1 MVISSSKKIELKQ
14 SIRKLLL
21 CDSDFSCVEIGKKL
35 GISKNYSN
43 KLINEVREENAL
55 KIKLGID
62 EIAKTSVEE
71 DYLKLE
77 NKTKTLGSHL
87 YKLIDDE
94 ALSSN
99 ERIRAIQTLFMMEKT
114 LMDLKINV
122 GLYRVSKNGNPDG
135 LNIPYLVGL
144 VKSFKNED
152 ESL

>member
-1 MVISSSKKIELKQ
+1 MIFSLSKKLELKQ

-21 CDSDFSCVEIGKKL
+21 RDSDSSCVEIGQKL

-43 KLINEVREENAL
+43 KLINEVRGENAL

-62 EIAKTSVEE
+62 KIAKTSIEE

-77 NKTKTLGSHL
+77 DKTRVLSDHL
-87 YKLIDDE
+87 YKLVDNE
-94 ALSSN
+94 GSSSN

-114 LMDLKINV
+114 LVDLKINV
-122 GLYRVSKNGNPDG
+122 GLYRNKNENPND
-135 LNIPYLVGL
+135 LDIPYLVGL
-144 VKSFKNED
+144 VKSFKNET

>member
-1 MVISSSKKIELKQ
+1 MINSPSKKIELKQ

-21 CDSDFSCVEIGKKL
+21 YSSDCSCIEIGNKL

-62 EIAKTSVEE
+62 EIAKTSIEE

-77 NKTKTLGSHL
+77 NKTRLLNDYL
-87 YKLIDDE
+87 YKLVDNE
-94 ALSSN
+94 GSSSN
-99 ERIRAIQTLFMMEKT
+99 ERIRAIQTLFMMEKS

-122 GLYRVSKNGNPDG
+122 GLYKTNNNGNEE
-135 LNIPYLVGL
+135 LSVPYLVGL
-144 VKSFKNED
+144 IKSVKNEG

>member
-1 MVISSSKKIELKQ
+1 MIISFSKKIELKQ

-21 CDSDFSCVEIGKKL
+21 CSSDYSCVEIGKKI

-62 EIAKTSVEE
+62 EITKISIEE

-77 NKTKTLGSHL
+77 NKTRVLSDHL
-87 YKLIDDE
+87 YKLVDSE
-94 ALSSN
+94 GSSSN

-114 LMDLKINV
+114 LVDLKINV
-122 GLYRVSKNGNPDG
+122 GLYKINKSRNLGE
-135 LNIPYLVGL
+135 LNIPYLVDL
-144 VKSFKNED
+144 VKSFKND
-152 ESL
+152 TESL

>member
-1 MVISSSKKIELKQ
+1 MIISPSKKIELKQ

-21 CDSDFSCVEIGKKL
+21 CSSDYSCVEIGKKL

-62 EIAKTSVEE
+62 EIAKTSIEE

-77 NKTKTLGSHL
+77 NKTRVLNDYL
-87 YKLIDDE
+87 YKLVDNE
-94 ALSSN
+94 GSSSS
-99 ERIRAIQTLFMMEKT
+99 ERIRAIQTLFMMEKS

-122 GLYRVSKNGNPDG
+122 GLYKTSNNGNSE
-135 LNIPYLVGL
+135 LSIPYLVSL
-144 VKSFKNED
+144 VKSIKDEG